1 MLLFD
6 PAPAPLLEPP
16 EYLRRSLEVVSTVG
30 AGVAEGRVPSETGS
44 VGSELAL
51 FGFYRP
57 SPYFAAGAGVRWNA
71 FPAWPTGVGG
81 GARFAGAAGRL
92 YFLESGA
99 SEPYFGLEVG
109 VSSLRIDEDGGWSS
123 SDLAGAAR
131 GSVGVDFYLGAQ
143 TRLGPSFGY
152 TRYTYGRVERCAG
165 YRCQSLDSGRGDLP
179 SGVVSLGIN
188 LTFGA
193 GDPL

>member
-6 PAPAPLLEPP
+6 PAPGPLLEPP
-16 EYLRRSLEVVSTVG
+16 EYLRRSLEVVSAVG
-30 AGVAEGRVPSETGS
+30 AGVAEGSAPTDTGS

-51 FGFYRP
+51 FGFYRI

-71 FPAWPTGVGG
+71 FPAFATGEGG

-99 SEPYFGLEVG
+99 SDPYFELELG
-109 VSSLRIDEDGGWSS
+109 VSSLRTDG
-123 SDLAGAAR
+123 DGARTSTDFAATAR
-131 GSVGVDFYLGAQ
+131 GAVGVDFYLGAQ
-143 TRLGPSFGY
+143 TRVGPSFGY
-152 TRYTYGRVERCAG
+152 TRYTYGRVEHCAG

-179 SGVVSLGIN
+179 SGVVSLGIS

-193 GDPL
+193 GDAL

>member
-71 FPAWPTGVGG
+71 FPAWPTGEGG
-81 GARFAGAAGRL
+81 GARFAGVAGRL

-99 SEPYFGLEVG
+99 SDPYFELEVG
-109 VSSLRIDEDGGWSS
+109 VSSLRIDDDGGFLS

-131 GSVGVDFYLGAQ
+131 GPSASTFTWARRRGSDRASD
-143 TRLGPSFGY
+143 TRA
-152 TRYTYGRVERCAG
+152 TRTGESSAV
-165 YRCQSLDSGRGDLP
+165 P
-179 SGVVSLGIN
+179 GIVARAS
-188 LTFGA
+188 TPA
-193 GDPL
+193 AAICRRAW